1 MDLPTLTLLVG
12 AIVTPLVT
20 GIGLAI
26 KRSWAKS
33 DAEKAAYLAKID
45 MLQEKVFSMQ
55 QDAIKA
61 EIVRAAS
68 TGETNQLLKTLAAA
82 NEKMTIALEQ
92 LAKTKATQ

>member
-20 GIGLAI
+20 GIGIAI
-26 KRSWAKS
+26 KRMWAKH
-33 DAEKAAYLAKID
+33 DAEIAGYLATID
-45 MLQEKVFSMQ
+45 KLQERIFNMQ
-55 QDAIKA
+55 QETIKA

-82 NEKMTIALEQ
+82 NEKMTIALDN
-92 LAKTKATQ
+92 LAKKATP